1 MKKLV
6 LLLVGAALVQ
16 QAVKYFNIKSIED
29 LKTSLGD
36 LKNLLV
42 PKLTMN

>member
-1 MKKLV
+1 MKKIV

-16 QAVKYFNIKSIED
+16 QAAKYFNIKSLDD
-29 LKTSLGD
+29 LKTSLAD

-42 PKLTMN
+42 PKLSMN

>member
-16 QAVKYFNIKSIED
+16 QAAKYFNITSLDD
-29 LKTSLGD
+29 LKSSLTD
-36 LKNLLV
+36 LKSLLL
-42 PKLTMN
+42 PKVSLN